1 MTLTLQNFSLLT
13 QGDKMN
19 FSELVL
25 KNRSYRRF
33 DQNMRIPKQL
43 MVELIG
49 LARISPSPANLQA
62 LKFWLV
68 SDAEECEQVFKNVK
82 FGGYLKDWGGPVEGE
97 KPSGYVI
104 ILGHTEIKPIFE
116 IDAGI
121 AAQTILL
128 GATEQGFGG
137 CMVKAFKRESLREL
151 LGLTENLEIV
161 MVIALGKPEE
171 ICVIEDYDE
180 SKGIEYYRDEA
191 GIHHVPKRP
200 LDELIVH
207 W

>member
-1 MTLTLQNFSLLT
+1 
-13 QGDKMN
+13 MN

-33 DQNMRIPKQL
+33 DQNERIPKSL
-43 MVELIG
+43 FVDLVG

-62 LKFWLV
+62 LRFWLV
-68 SDAEECEQVFKNVK
+68 SETDECEQVFKQVR

-97 KPSGYVI
+97 KPSGYII
-104 ILGHTEIKPIFE
+104 ILGDNEVKPFFE

-121 AAQTILL
+121 AAQTMLL
-128 GATEQGFGG
+128 GAAEQGYGG

-151 LGLTENLEIV
+151 LGLGENLEIV
-161 MVIALGKPEE
+161 LVIALGKPAE
-171 ICVIEDYDE
+171 ISVIEDYDE
-180 SKGIEYYRDEA
+180 GKGIEYYRDA
-191 GIHHVPKRP
+191 DGVHHVPKRT

>member
-1 MTLTLQNFSLLT
+1 
-13 QGDKMN
+13 MN

-33 DQNMRIPKQL
+33 DQNERIPKTL
-43 MVELIG
+43 LVDLVG

-68 SDAEECEQVFKNVK
+68 SDPEECEQVLKNVK
-82 FGGYLKDWGGPVEGE
+82 FGGYLKDWGGPAEGE
-97 KPSGYVI
+97 KPSGYII
-104 ILGHTEIKPIFE
+104 ILGDNEIKPIFE

-121 AAQTILL
+121 AAQTMLL
-128 GATEQGFGG
+128 GAAEQGFGG

-151 LGLTENLEIV
+151 LGLGENLEIV
-161 MVIALGKPEE
+161 LVIALGKPAE
-171 ICVIEDYDE
+171 ISVLEDYVVG
-180 SKGIEYYRDEA
+180 KGIEYYRDAE
-191 GIHHVPKRP
+191 GVHHVPKRTM
-200 LDELIVH
+200 DELIVH

>member
-1 MTLTLQNFSLLT
+1 
-13 QGDKMN
+13 MN

-33 DQNMRIPKQL
+33 VQNVRIPKEL
-43 MVELIG
+43 LVELVG
-49 LARISPSPANLQA
+49 LARVSPSPANLQA

-68 SDAEECEQVFKNVK
+68 SDEEECEQVFNDVK
-82 FGGYLKDWGGPVEGE
+82 FGGYLKDWGGPAEGE
-97 KPSGYVI
+97 RPSGYII
-104 ILGHTEIKPIFE
+104 ILGDDDIKPIFE

-128 GATEQGFGG
+128 GAVEQGFGG
-137 CMVKAFKRESLREL
+137 CMVKAFRRNSLREL
-151 LGLTENLEIV
+151 FRLSENLEIV
-161 MVIALGKPEE
+161 LVIALGKPAET
-171 ICVIEDYDE
+171 VIIENYE
-180 SKGIEYYRDEA
+180 MNKGIEYYRDVE
-191 GIHHVPKRP
+191 GIHHVPKRT

>member
-1 MTLTLQNFSLLT
+1 MDFTN
-13 QGDKMN
+13 
-19 FSELVL
+19 LVL

-33 DQNMRIPKQL
+33 DQNTRIPQEL
-43 MVELIG
+43 LVELVG

-68 SDAEECEQVFKNVK
+68 SKEEECEQVFQNVK

-97 KPSGYVI
+97 RPSGYII
-104 ILGHTEIKPIFE
+104 ILGDKGIKPIFE
-116 IDAGI
+116 IEAGI

-128 GATEQGFGG
+128 GAAEKGFGG
-137 CMVKAFKRESLREL
+137 CMVKSFKRESLRGL
-151 LGLTENLEIV
+151 LGLSENLEIV
-161 MVIALGKPEE
+161 LVIALGKPAET
-171 ICVIEDYDE
+171 CVIEDFDE
-180 SKGIEYYRDEA
+180 SKGIEYYRDAE
-191 GIHHVPKRP
+191 GVHHVPKRR

>member
-1 MTLTLQNFSLLT
+1 
-13 QGDKMN
+13 MN

-33 DQNMRIPKQL
+33 VQNERIPKEL
-43 MVELIG
+43 MVELVG
-49 LARISPSPANLQA
+49 LARVSPSPANLQA

-68 SDAEECEQVFKNVK
+68 SDEGECEEVFSDVK

-97 KPSGYVI
+97 RPSGYII
-104 ILGHTEIKPIFE
+104 ILGDNDIKPIFE

-128 GATEQGFGG
+128 GAVEQGFGG
-137 CMVKAFKRESLREL
+137 CMVKAFKRNSLGEL
-151 LGLTENLEIV
+151 FGLSKNLEIV
-161 MVIALGKPEE
+161 LVIALGKPAET
-171 ICVIEDYDE
+171 VIIENYE
-180 SKGIEYYRDEA
+180 KNKGIEYYRDAE
-191 GIHHVPKRP
+191 GIHHVPKRT

>member
-1 MTLTLQNFSLLT
+1 MDFTN
-13 QGDKMN
+13 
-19 FSELVL
+19 LVL

-33 DQNMRIPKQL
+33 DQNTRIPQEL
-43 MVELIG
+43 LVELVG

-68 SDAEECEQVFKNVK
+68 SKEEECEQVFQNVK

-97 KPSGYVI
+97 RPSGYII
-104 ILGHTEIKPIFE
+104 ILGDKGIKPIFE
-116 IDAGI
+116 IEAGI

-128 GATEQGFGG
+128 GAAEKGFGG
-137 CMVKAFKRESLREL
+137 CMVKSFKRESLRGL
-151 LGLTENLEIV
+151 LGLSENLEIV
-161 MVIALGKPEE
+161 LVIALGKPAET
-171 ICVIEDYDE
+171 CVIEDFDE
-180 SKGIEYYRDEA
+180 GKGIEYYRDAE
-191 GIHHVPKRP
+191 GVHHVPKRR

>member
-1 MTLTLQNFSLLT
+1 
-13 QGDKMN
+13 MN

-33 DQNMRIPKQL
+33 DQNERIPKSL
-43 MVELIG
+43 LVDLVG

-68 SDAEECEQVFKNVK
+68 SDPEECEQVLKNVK
-82 FGGYLKDWGGPVEGE
+82 FGGYLKDWGGPAEGE
-97 KPSGYVI
+97 KPSGYII
-104 ILGHTEIKPIFE
+104 ILGDNEIKPIFE

-121 AAQTILL
+121 AAQTMLL
-128 GATEQGFGG
+128 GAAEQGFGG

-151 LGLTENLEIV
+151 LGLGENLEIV
-161 MVIALGKPEE
+161 LVIALGKPAE
-171 ICVIEDYDE
+171 ISVLEDYVVG
-180 SKGIEYYRDEA
+180 KGIEYYRDAE
-191 GIHHVPKRP
+191 GVHHVPKRTM
-200 LDELIVH
+200 DELIVH

>member
-1 MTLTLQNFSLLT
+1 M
-13 QGDKMN
+13 D

-33 DQNMRIPKQL
+33 EQSERITKEL
-43 MVELIG
+43 LVKLIG

-68 SDAEECEQVFKNVK
+68 SDPEECEQVFKNVK
-82 FGGYLKDWGGPVEGE
+82 FGGYLKDWGGPEEGE
-97 KPSGYVI
+97 KPSGYII
-104 ILGHTEIKPIFE
+104 ILGDNEIKPVFE

-121 AAQTILL
+121 AAQTMLL
-128 GATEQGFGG
+128 GAAEQGFGG

-151 LGLTENLEIV
+151 LGLGENLEIV
-161 MVIALGKPEE
+161 LVIALGKPAETS
-171 ICVIEDYDE
+171 VIEDFDE
-180 SKGIEYYRDEA
+180 SMGIEYYRDAE
-191 GIHHVPKRP
+191 GVHHVPKRS

>member
-1 MTLTLQNFSLLT
+1 
-13 QGDKMN
+13 MN
-19 FSELVL
+19 FSDLVL

-33 DQNMRIPKQL
+33 DQSVRIPREFL
-43 MVELIG
+43 VSLVG

-82 FGGYLKDWGGPVEGE
+82 FGGYLKDWGGPIEGE
-97 KPSGYVI
+97 RPSGYII
-104 ILGHTEIKPIFE
+104 ILGDNEIKPIFE

-121 AAQTILL
+121 AAQTMLL

-137 CMVKAFKRESLREL
+137 CMVKAFKRESLREV
-151 LGLTENLEIV
+151 LGLSENLEIV
-161 MVIALGKPEE
+161 LVIALGKPAE
-171 ICVIEDYDE
+171 ISLIEDFDE
-180 SKGIEYYRDEA
+180 VKGIEYYRDVV
-191 GIHHVPKRP
+191 GVHHVPKRT

-207 W
+207 